1 MDAVCMLPDPYPPT
15 SGLRYSF
22 PQLLGVLISDKINQ
36 LYHPPKPGPLL
47 TQGHPHCLSTVCVQC
62 LIDIAVEKP
71 GLLPQFWTIPK
82 NRPCT
87 TASCDCFNVSLCPP
101 GLPSLFHRDLCQ
113 ELPTINFTYTSF
125 HLRVFPRTS
134 QQQCLKPS
142 VSEP

>member
-1 MDAVCMLPDPYPPT
+1 MLPDPYPPT

-62 LIDIAVEKP
+62 LIDVAVEKP

-87 TASCDCFNVSLCPP
+87 QLPVTVSTS
-101 GLPSLFHRDLCQ
+101 PSAR
-113 ELPTINFTYTSF
+113 
-125 HLRVFPRTS
+125 RGFPLSSTGIYARS
-134 QQQCLKPS
+134 SPQ
-142 VSEP
+142 